1 MLIWSC
7 EGIILK
13 VCVVFFIKWVYNC
26 NERKCHKWQKKSME
40 DNMREIKREIY
51 MTKLINRKENGL
63 IKILTGI
70 RRCGKSYLLDPLFKN
85 YLLASGIKEDHI
97 IKLELDKD
105 KNKMYH
111 DSKKLDNYIK
121 SLIKDD
127 KMYYIL
133 LDEIQL
139 VDGFEYVLNGFLYER
154 NLDVYVTGS
163 NSKFLSSDIITEF
176 RGRGDEIRVFP
187 LSFAEFC
194 MAFDGDKYE
203 AWNEYVLY
211 GGLPLILSKKTDEE
225 KSQYLKGLF
234 EQTYIKDIIERN
246 NVQRIDIIDSMINM
260 LASSVGSLTNPKK
273 MYDTF
278 VSNGE
283 KELSSNTVNLYLRY
297 IEDSFIV
304 NKSDRYDVKG
314 KKYIQSPQKYYFSD
328 VGLRN
333 ARLNFRQQEENHI
346 MENIIYNEL
355 IIRGYNVDVGV
366 VEIRDSSGGRKQ
378 LEVDFVCNLG
388 NKRYYVQSALN
399 LDTREKTIQEERP
412 LMNINDNFRKIIVV
426 KDNMKHW
433 YTEEG
438 ILVIGILE
446 FLLNKDSLDY

>member
-1 MLIWSC
+1 M
-7 EGIILK
+7 K
-13 VCVVFFIKWVYNC
+13 
-26 NERKCHKWQKKSME
+26 
-40 DNMREIKREIY
+40 EIKRDVY
-51 MTKLINRKENGL
+51 LNKLISRKENGL
-63 IKILTGI
+63 IKIITGI

-85 YLLASGIKEDHI
+85 HLLESGVKEDHI
-97 IKLELDKD
+97 IKLEIDKEENKKFRDSHELNEYIKLQIKD
-105 KNKMYH
+105 KN
-111 DSKKLDNYIK
+111 
-121 SLIKDD
+121 
-127 KMYYIL
+127 MYYIL
-133 LDEIQL
+133 LDEIQM
-139 VDGFEYVLNGFLYER
+139 VEGFESVLNSFLYER

-176 RGRGDEIRVFP
+176 RGRGDEIKIFP
-187 LSFAEFC
+187 LSFSEYIESFK
-194 MAFDGDKYE
+194 GDKQD

-225 KSQYLKGLF
+225 KSKYLKDLF
-234 EQTYIKDIIERN
+234 DQTYIKDIIERN
-246 NVQRIDIIDSMINM
+246 NIQRVDILDSIINM

-273 MYDTF
+273 IYDTF

-283 KELSSNTVNLYLRY
+283 KEISFNTVNSYIKY

-304 NKSDRYDVKG
+304 NKSERYDVKG
-314 KKYIQSPQKYYFSD
+314 KKYIQTPQKYYFSD
-328 VGLRN
+328 IGLRN

-366 VEIRDSSGGRKQ
+366 VEVRDESKNRKQ

-412 LMNINDNFRKIIVV
+412 LMNINDNFKKIIVV

-433 YTEEG
+433 MTEEG
-438 ILVIGILE
+438 ILVIGIQE
-446 FLLNKDSLDY
+446 FLLNKNSLDL